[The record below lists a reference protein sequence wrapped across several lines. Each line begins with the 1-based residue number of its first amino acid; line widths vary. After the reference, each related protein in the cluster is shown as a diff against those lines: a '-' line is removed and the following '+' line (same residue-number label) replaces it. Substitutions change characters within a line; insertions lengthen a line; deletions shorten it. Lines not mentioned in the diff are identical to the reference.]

1 MNFYEHTY
9 ITTPELSNEDL
20 NSVRKK
26 IDEIIKK
33 NNSKILKEE
42 DWGLR
47 SLAYQIKKNSKGK
60 YCNLYIEGGN
70 VMPTRRLEAR
80 GGLPRVL
87 GRFASPVRGATRKL
101 CFRAGTEPF

>member
-9 ITTPELSNEDL
+9 ITTPELSKDDL
-20 NSVRKK
+20 DSVRKK

-33 NNSKILKEE
+33 NDSKILKEE

-60 YCNLYIEGGN
+60 YCNLYIEGN
-70 VMPTRRLEAR
+70 NKVIKEIEQFEKYDERIIKFLSIKIKKIPEESSELAKVSE
-80 GGLPRVL
+80 
-87 GRFASPVRGATRKL
+87 
-101 CFRAGTEPF
+101 

>member
-9 ITTPELSNEDL
+9 ITTPELSKEDL
-20 NSVRKK
+20 DSVRKK

-33 NNSKILKEE
+33 NDSKILKEE

-60 YCNLYIEGGN
+60 YSNLYIEGN
-70 VMPTRRLEAR
+70 NKVIKEIEQFEKYDERIIKFLSIKINKIPEESSELAKVSE
-80 GGLPRVL
+80 
-87 GRFASPVRGATRKL
+87 
-101 CFRAGTEPF
+101 